1 MAVIV
6 AFASGVAGASV
17 TTCLQHSLHAWNSHI
32 FWQGPR
38 TEDAVYGMSGTSLP
52 IYVLPSCIFDADYCR
67 LEGRVVPNM
76 TVAVVQ
82 TRAHVLAV
90 GMLWANLVVPFARH
104 DLSLAVEARHTTGAV
119 AKVGACEESH
129 HACQL
134 EQVQTLT
141 CGEKLNARLTD
152 AIEAGPA
159 VETRKFLA
167 VVDVSPAVMAGEP
180 FRAFA
185 LK

>member
-1 MAVIV
+1 
-6 AFASGVAGASV
+6 
-17 TTCLQHSLHAWNSHI
+17 
-32 FWQGPR
+32 
-38 TEDAVYGMSGTSLP
+38 MSGTSLP
-52 IYVLPSCIFDADYCR
+52 IYVLPSFIFDADHCR
-67 LEGRVVPNM
+67 LEGRLVPNM

-90 GMLWANLVVPFARH
+90 GMLWANLVLLYAWH

-119 AKVGACEESH
+119 AKVGACEEAH

-134 EQVQTLT
+134 EQAQTLT

-185 LK
+185 LE